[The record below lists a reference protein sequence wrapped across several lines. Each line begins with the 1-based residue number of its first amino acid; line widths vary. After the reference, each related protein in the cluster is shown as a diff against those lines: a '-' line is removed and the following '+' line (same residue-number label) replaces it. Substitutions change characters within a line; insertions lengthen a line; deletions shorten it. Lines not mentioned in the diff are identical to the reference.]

1 VANAASVCALAERV
15 RALCALDVV
24 VLNAGYSGPVV
35 LRVGEG
41 APGDFADVLA
51 VNVQATYLVAHYFV
65 PVLLDAGGARAL
77 VVVNSLASCITAGPI
92 ANTAYCVSKFAQA
105 RLVEFVAEQY
115 RAQGVVAVAVH
126 PGAVL
131 TEMADETTPESFRPH
146 LVDSVDLCGA
156 FCVWLTREKRAWLS
170 GRLVSAKWD
179 VDELLAKKTEV
190 EEQDLLKFG
199 FRVRDV
205 AAVE

>member
-1 VANAASVCALAERV
+1 VHCESVDVASAASVGALAERV

-41 APGDFADVLA
+41 ESADFADVLA

-77 VVVNSLASCITAGPI
+77 VVVNSLASCITTGPI

-131 TEMADETTPESFRPH
+131 TEMADETTPESFRPREFG
-146 LVDSVDLCGA
+146 S
-156 FCVWLTREKRAWLS
+156 FWLRCRTVTNSDPRSCR
-170 GRLVSAKWD
+170 
-179 VDELLAKKTEV
+179 
-190 EEQDLLKFG
+190 QC
-199 FRVRDV
+199 
-205 AAVE
+205 